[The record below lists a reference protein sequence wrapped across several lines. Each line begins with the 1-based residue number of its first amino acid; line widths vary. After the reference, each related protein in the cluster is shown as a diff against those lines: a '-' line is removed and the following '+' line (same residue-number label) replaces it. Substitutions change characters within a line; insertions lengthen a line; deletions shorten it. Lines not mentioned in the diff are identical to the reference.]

1 MTRTVDTD
9 DGIAIEYEVYG
20 TGQLTLLFLHGWGN
34 AASAW
39 DDFLTAH
46 LNLTGLRCVAAS
58 YRGHGGSGTARSG
71 YTHERFARDM
81 FAVADAVEAR
91 RFVMVGFSMA
101 GKFGRYIRTCIPR
114 VFWGKSSSPRLVR
127 RNCVCRAK
135 PLFRGSKLRHIRNA
149 FGRSCYPS
157 PDKKSARTCLT
168 FTVAMCPSPRAPG
181 SREPST
187 CFTNRSRTK
196 CGISALRP

>member
-71 YTHERFARDM
+71 YTTNVLRA
-81 FAVADAVEAR
+81 
-91 RFVMVGFSMA
+91 
-101 GKFGRYIRTCIPR
+101 TC
-114 VFWGKSSSPRLVR
+114 SPSPMR
-127 RNCVCRAK
+127 
-135 PLFRGSKLRHIRNA
+135 LRH
-149 FGRSCYPS
+149 
-157 PDKKSARTCLT
+157 D
-168 FTVAMCPSPRAPG
+168 
-181 SREPST
+181 
-187 CFTNRSRTK
+187 
-196 CGISALRP
+196 AL